1 MKRCIKKVKF
11 QVRALHQ
18 GEKGACGL
26 SVYMYTG
33 DGGAVPV
40 WLKSGDLDVIYQT
53 RGRVFH
59 QISKH

>member
-11 QVRALHQ
+11 QVTALHQ

-40 WLKSGDLDVIYQT
+40 WLKSGDLDV
-53 RGRVFH
+53 
-59 QISKH
+59 

>member
-1 MKRCIKKVKF
+1 MLNLVSYIHHEEMHKKF
-11 QVRALHQ
+11 QVSALHQ

-40 WLKSGDLDVIYQT
+40 WLKSGDLDV
-53 RGRVFH
+53 
-59 QISKH
+59 